1 MGEAMITRR
10 GGGGLKI
17 DGLLDEYIVS
27 SGSVS
32 AGDFVKWVF
41 GIKPYGVAGET
52 NTSLTYEICAA
63 MIDEAHVLLLYEYKT
78 TSKIYACVV
87 TFNADGM
94 TVGISTQITTVST
107 DTLEI
112 CAYAIGN
119 NQFLIAI
126 KQNYWMFGT
135 VTIESDNTITL
146 SKKPDSMTSI
156 NTNIGYIWQIEENK
170 FAGGYCANNYYYQY
184 VMAWENNAMTMKKG
198 SKYSS
203 IADSQTSSYVSDSI
217 ALGGGKYVCFVSVSL
232 NSDAAKLLEVYY
244 TYTGTNVTVNSI
256 AQIKGV
262 TPGGVGM
269 HKLSDGK
276 YIVPCGMK
284 THGTIMYMGVII
296 ITVGTN
302 AVSLGTPTQISAKD
316 TNLGQRRDRVHIG
329 SLKGSRVILI
339 KNFTGG
345 TSDKANYILLRVNG
359 AEITTLTDQTFI
371 TGPDASDSLRFGNS
385 AIANMGKKVVMFY
398 SMYSYKSIQTLVADD
413 GIAKCASGEYVCGL
427 ATEDGAENETIK
439 VYRPA

>member
-10 GGGGLKI
+10 EGGGLKI
-17 DGLLDEYIVS
+17 DGLLDEYVVS
-27 SGSVS
+27 SGNIS

-52 NTSLTYEICAA
+52 STSFTHDICAA
-63 MIDEAHVLLLYEYKT
+63 MIDEAHVLMLYEYKT
-78 TSKIYACVV
+78 TSEIYACVV
-87 TFNADGM
+87 TFNSDGM
-94 TVGISTQITTVST
+94 TVGISTQITTSSKST
-107 DTLEI
+107 DEI

-126 KQNYWMFGT
+126 KQNYWMFGA
-135 VTIESDNTITL
+135 VTIESDNAITL
-146 SKKPDSMTSI
+146 SKKPASMTSI
-156 NTNIGYIWQIEENK
+156 STNVGYIWQIEENK

-184 VMAWENNAMTMKKG
+184 AMTWENNAMTVMYG

-203 IADSQTSSYVSDSI
+203 VADSNTSSYVSDSI
-217 ALGGGKYVCFVSVSL
+217 ALGGGKYACFVSVYI
-232 NSDAAKLLEVYY
+232 NGDTAKLLKVYY
-244 TYTGTNVTVNSI
+244 TYTETNVTVNSI
-256 AQIKGV
+256 AQINGV

-284 THGTIMYMGVII
+284 THGVIMYMGVIV

-302 AVSLGTPTQISAKD
+302 AVSLGTPTQISAEG
-316 TNLGQRRDRVHIG
+316 TNIGQRRSRVHIG
-329 SLKGSRVILI
+329 NLKGGRVILI
-339 KNFTGG
+339 KNYTGG
-345 TSDKANYILLRVNG
+345 SSEKANYILLRADG
-359 AEITTLTDQTFI
+359 AEITTLTDQTLI
-371 TGPDASDSLRFGNS
+371 TGPDVSDSLRFGNS
-385 AIANMGKKVVMFY
+385 AIANMGEKVVMFY
-398 SMYSYKSIQTLVADD
+398 SMYSYKSIQALVADD